1 MRLVPILLAGAA
13 LLGAA
18 PAAASTGVSIDL
30 ARIDVSETLDRGGRY
45 DLPTFGVRNPGTE
58 RTSYTLEVSYIDGQ
72 RARRPSSS
80 WFEFTPAN
88 LTLRP
93 GDSRAVLTR
102 LRIPRG
108 AEPGD
113 YSALIGPRIVTGKKG
128 AQVGAAAA
136 ARLTFTVKP
145 SSALAAWWRWLRGL
159 DPLVFAAPML
169 LLAAA
174 GIARFGRRFSITVA
188 RRA

>member
-1 MRLVPILLAGAA
+1 MRLVPILVAGAA
-13 LLGAA
+13 LLSAA
-18 PAAASTGVSIDL
+18 PAAGSTGVSIDV
-30 ARIDVSETLDRGGRY
+30 ARIAVSETLDRGGRY
-45 DLPTFGVRNPGTE
+45 DLPTFGIRNPGTE
-58 RTSYTLEVSYIDGQ
+58 KTSYTLEVSYIDGQ
-72 RARRPSSS
+72 RARQPKAS
-80 WFEFTPAN
+80 WFEFTPVK
-88 LTLRP
+88 LTLRA
-93 GDSRAVLTR
+93 GESRAVLTR

-136 ARLTFTVKP
+136 ARLTFTVAP
-145 SSALAAWWRWLRGL
+145 SSGLAAWWRWLKGL
-159 DPLVFAAPML
+159 DPLALAAPVL

-174 GIARFGRRFSITVA
+174 GFARFGRRFRISVA